1 VILAGDIGGTK
12 SNLALMEK
20 NGDGFRLVF
29 SHRYPSN
36 DFTCFDDIIED
47 FLARGENFLSTSPP
61 GKIVAAGFGVAGP
74 VIGRGVRITNLSWAI
89 DGDALERQL
98 GTRHVVLLNDL
109 EATGY
114 SLACLA
120 PAELLTLNEGLPAPH
135 GTQALIAAGTGLGEA
150 ILTWN
155 GNRYVVMPSEGGHT
169 DFAPRTE
176 REIEL
181 LRYLKTLHR
190 FVSFELIVS
199 GRGFLTLHEFLD
211 KSVRHSTFDQSGADS
226 APEITRLGLEGA
238 CPVCVETLDL
248 FVTLYGAEA
257 GNLALKALARGGVFV
272 AGGIAPKML
281 PKIQNGNFFAAFCE
295 KEKFQELLSQ
305 IPIHVVLNEEAPLLG
320 AAAEAA
326 ARELL
331 AANAGAH

>member
-29 SHRYPSN
+29 SHPYPSN

-74 VIGRGVRITNLSWAI
+74 VIGRGIRVTNLSWAI

-114 SLACLA
+114 SFACLA

-211 KSVRHSTFDQSGADS
+211 KSVRHSTFDQNIEEES
-226 APEITRLGLEGA
+226 
-238 CPVCVETLDL
+238 
-248 FVTLYGAEA
+248 
-257 GNLALKALARGGVFV
+257 K
-272 AGGIAPKML
+272 
-281 PKIQNGNFFAAFCE
+281 
-295 KEKFQELLSQ
+295 KEK
-305 IPIHVVLNEEAPLLG
+305 IKIK
-320 AAAEAA
+320 
-326 ARELL
+326 
-331 AANAGAH
+331 

>member
-211 KSVRHSTFDQSGADS
+211 KSVRHSTFDQFGADS

-272 AGGIAPKML
+272 AGGIAPKIL